1 MIGRVLGTIV
11 IVGLLALAIGLPY
24 TPFGRRGSEA
34 ALRRDVPDA
43 VGTVGERLPELSLQD
58 LVGNPI
64 SLAKFRGQRVV
75 LTFERS
81 LDWCPFSK
89 ARLIELYQR
98 LEGERDLV
106 VLYVLADNQINEKT
120 HFFIQGNRLTDRMI
134 FLRDPFSASID
145 RLGLRRSNPE
155 MLETGVP
162 HPSTY
167 VLDRQGFVR
176 LVDVREDFQL
186 WLDAQ
191 LIVDALDQID

>member
-11 IVGLLALAIGLPY
+11 IVGLLALAIALPH

-89 ARLIELYQR
+89 ARHIELYQH

-106 VLYVLADNQINEKT
+106 VLDLAQVLEPAELQ
-120 HFFIQGNRLTDRMI
+120 
-134 FLRDPFSASID
+134 
-145 RLGLRRSNPE
+145 
-155 MLETGVP
+155 
-162 HPSTY
+162 Y
-167 VLDRQGFVR
+167 
-176 LVDVREDFQL
+176 
-186 WLDAQ
+186 
-191 LIVDALDQID
+191 

>member
-1 MIGRVLGTIV
+1 
-11 IVGLLALAIGLPY
+11 
-24 TPFGRRGSEA
+24 
-34 ALRRDVPDA
+34 VPDA
-43 VGTVGERLPELSLQD
+43 VGPVGERLPELSLQD

-134 FLRDPFSASID
+134 FLRDPFSTSID

-176 LVDVREDFQL
+176 LVDVREDFHL